1 MFLFFP
7 YWVCAGDEEG
17 KWKPDPKF
25 QQLQILDLLSVACI
39 TDHYVIPTYFS
50 FVLLIDSLTLGWA
63 PPPKRGRGAA
73 PAGKFAFK
81 AGRLRG
87 PWGPWWLSIND
98 IDTWPGFM
106 SRSFSGCHPGEQWP
120 VCSGLSTLSLGFLS
134 FSTCQPELVW
144 VSMFLLAATM
154 APLQLSV
161 VVIIMFQLFC
171 SFSPGQS
178 KACSAGNRTQ
188 PRTGFMKRLL
198 WFPKV
203 AQIQDSS
210 GLTSLGLKKLFLR
223 WGSFW
228 ESRRNPIWG
237 QLWLVYIC
245 SS

>member
-7 YWVCAGDEEG
+7 CWVFAGDEEG

-39 TDHYVIPTYFS
+39 TDHYVIPMYFR

-81 AGRLRG
+81 AGRLC
-87 PWGPWWLSIND
+87 GPWWLWIID
-98 IDTWPGFM
+98 MDTWPGFM
-106 SRSFSGCHPGEQWP
+106 SRSFSGCHLGEQWP

-161 VVIIMFQLFC
+161 VLICFIFMCYFLLTW
-171 SFSPGQS
+171 SKQS
-178 KACSAGNRTQ
+178 LLCRKQNSTQ
-188 PRTGFMKRLL
+188 N
-198 WFPKV
+198 
-203 AQIQDSS
+203 
-210 GLTSLGLKKLFLR
+210 GLHETFALIS
-223 WGSFW
+223 
-228 ESRRNPIWG
+228 
-237 QLWLVYIC
+237 
-245 SS
+245 